1 MNDYEKNCYIFIKKL
16 SKELAQD
23 FDTQYQG
30 MDSFARWNLPEEIAL
45 EWIDAEGIIKVLE
58 DSCCVSKNI
67 LFLLRLIL
75 NRFVLEFKK
84 QNNQVWTF
92 DSMKTDVFWCE
103 QRLIAQEVLN
113 ILEQSEDSSVIDS

>member
-1 MNDYEKNCYIFIKKL
+1 MNDYEKNCYIFIKNL

-23 FDTQYQG
+23 FDTQYQS
-30 MDSFARWNLPEEIAL
+30 MESFARWNLPEEIAL

-58 DSCCVSKNI
+58 DCCCVSKNI

-92 DSMKTDVFWCE
+92 DSMKTDVF
-103 QRLIAQEVLN
+103 
-113 ILEQSEDSSVIDS
+113 